1 MAISREEIDEIAKVV
16 AERVVSIA
24 HPCYCGWAVWEV
36 GDTLGQLSENL
47 RYKKGESLEANKP
60 HIIAVL
66 ERIENTCVVDM
77 TEPKSHLK
85 DIYER
90 VQRRDWD
97 YASGALHELDESIG
111 NKLRSQ
117 ITKGSNPGPKRTLRE
132 IITEYKGY
140 RIKEYHY
147 PEGFIDWWV
156 TDPDGKLL
164 GLYFSL
170 HEAEKAVDTALL
182 KGGVTD
188 GKPGAN

>member
-36 GDTLGQLSENL
+36 GDTLDQLSENL
-47 RYKKGESLEANKP
+47 QYKKGEALEANKP
-60 HIIAVL
+60 HIIAIL

-90 VQRRDWD
+90 VQSREWD
-97 YASGALHELDESIG
+97 YAYGALHELDESIG

-117 ITKGSNPGPKRTLRE
+117 ITKGSNPSNPNGGKFAALRE
-132 IITEYKGY
+132 ILSTKTVEEAIAVRGKY
-140 RIKEYHY
+140 RHLTLLPDELEVIDRHFNKLKSY
-147 PEGFIDWWV
+147 PD
-156 TDPDGKLL
+156 LM
-164 GLYFSL
+164 
-170 HEAEKAVDTALL
+170 
-182 KGGVTD
+182 KGG
-188 GKPGAN
+188 